1 MEYVTLNN
9 GIKMPMAGIGTFLL
23 TPDEAEASV
32 LNALA
37 CGYRLIDTANAYVNE
52 KAVGRAMKKSG
63 VSREEIFLETKLWP
77 AFYEQSDAVEKT
89 LERLDTDYID
99 LLLIHQPAGN
109 YIAGYKLMEKAYKE
123 GKVKAIGLSNFSQSQ
138 IREILDIC
146 EVKPVV
152 LQTEVHPYYQEKK
165 LKDYL
170 KKEGIVIQAWYPLG
184 HGDKALLEEPLF
196 KELGKKYGKSSA
208 QIILHWHIQAGN
220 IVIPGSKSP
229 AHIQDN
235 FDLFDFSL
243 TAWEMAQ
250 ISIMDK
256 NVRYYTSTP
265 ELLQRY
271 AAMVPPVDEQK

>member
-196 KELGKKYGKSSA
+196 QELGKKYGKSSA

-250 ISIMDK
+250 ISIVDK

>member
-9 GIKMPMAGIGTFLL
+9 GIQMPMAGIGTFLL

-32 LNALA
+32 LSALS

-63 VSREEIFLETKLWP
+63 VPREEIFLETKLWP
-77 AFYEQSDAVEKT
+77 AFYEQPDAVEKT

-196 KELGKKYGKSSA
+196 QELGKKYGKSSA
-208 QIILHWHIQAGN
+208 QIILRWHIQAGN

-229 AHIQDN
+229 AHIRDN
-235 FDLFDFSL
+235 FALFDFAL
-243 TAWEMAQ
+243 TDDEMSA
-250 ISIMDK
+250 IAALDK
-256 NVRYYTSTP
+256 KIRYYTSTP

>member
-196 KELGKKYGKSSA
+196 QELGKKYGKSSA
-208 QIILHWHIQAGN
+208 QIILRWHIQAGN

-250 ISIMDK
+250 ISNMDK